1 MKSKGKYV
9 MKISRLTVD
18 KLGVKLYDKVSAV
31 IAELV
36 ANSYDAD
43 ATEVTITAPMGQH
56 LATRHQG
63 KVVDKGFTIEVADNG
78 EGIPPD
84 KVNDYY
90 LRVGAE
96 RRKDER
102 GDTSKTYGRRV
113 MGSKGVGKLAPFGIC
128 RIIEVISSAKLSSAP
143 TTRGEAEAKAYVVSH
158 LLMDRDVILQ
168 ESDFDY
174 EPKVG
179 ELDATKGGKKGTRV
193 LLKEFSNRIVPSIDE
208 LARQLA
214 QRFGVESPNWKIVLH
229 DSTKTAD
236 DPERS
241 KVVGRFDVNVME
253 DTKIRFEP
261 GPKGEI
267 VGRAFDSSGEVVDGL
282 SAGFS
287 HEEGSYP
294 IKGWVGY
301 SKYPY
306 KDDLMAG
313 VRIYCRGKIA
323 AQTSVFNL
331 KAGFTGEHDVRS
343 YLVGELDVDWLDEDE
358 DLILTDRRDILW
370 SHELGQCFQDWGRL
384 VIKKVGQRSR
394 GPMKKK
400 IFQRFKEV
408 ANLDERVRKE
418 FPGEEQKELRERAL
432 QVAQLVGQTIR
443 EEELQD
449 AEQVEQFVQL
459 SLMLGPVITLDDKL
473 REAGSAT
480 DSPLEAVTELLKTAR
495 IAELAS
501 FGRIADDRVRVIGRV
516 EELKDRE
523 GTLESAFQVLIQTSP
538 WLVDPQWSPITANQA
553 FSTLRAEFVKFY
565 KKKTGE
571 DLNLEDF
578 SDFTKRID
586 FVMSSQD
593 TVVQII
599 EIKRPGH
606 KLENEELDRIDTYI
620 NVMEEFLGAQGN
632 ADFARLFSNCH
643 VTLVC
648 DGLNL
653 KGIHRKAFKSLE
665 DNKKL
670 THITW
675 TTFLLRTRRM
685 HEEFLKEAERQKRR
699 AIQYR

>member
-1 MKSKGKYV
+1 VKSKGKYV

>member
-1 MKSKGKYV
+1 VKSKGKYV

-43 ATEVTITAPMGQH
+43 TTEVIITAPMDEH

-63 KVVDKGFTIEVADNG
+63 NVVDKGYRIEVSDNG
-78 EGIPPD
+78 AGIPPD

-102 GDTSKTYGRRV
+102 GGTSKKLGRKV
-113 MGSKGVGKLAPFGIC
+113 MGNKGVGKLAPFGIC
-128 RIIEVISSAKLSSAP
+128 RIIEVITSARPLGPSPPKGASNSKGFV
-143 TTRGEAEAKAYVVSH
+143 TSH
-158 LLMDRDVILQ
+158 LVMDREAIHQ
-168 ESDFDY
+168 ETDEDY
-174 EPKVG
+174 EPEVG
-179 ELDATKGGKKGTRV
+179 DRDGKLSPKTGTHIV
-193 LLKEFSNRIVPSIDE
+193 LRGFSYRIVPSIEE

-214 QRFGVESPNWKIVLH
+214 QRFGVESPNWKIILR
-229 DSTKTAD
+229 DSTKTAG
-236 DPERS
+236 DPDASR
-241 KVVGRFDVNVME
+241 VVGRFDVNVME
-253 DTKIRFEP
+253 NTEIRFEP
-261 GPKGEI
+261 GPNDEI
-267 VGRAFDSSGEVVDGL
+267 AGQVFDSFGKGVDGL
-282 SAGFS
+282 NAGFT
-287 HEEGSYP
+287 HEERNYP

-301 SKYPY
+301 SKHPY

-323 AQTSVFNL
+323 AQTSIFNL

-343 YLVGELDVDWLDEDE
+343 YLVGELHADWLDEKE

-370 SHELGQCFQDWGRL
+370 SHELGQCFQEWGRL

-400 IFQRFKEV
+400 IFERFREV
-408 ANLDERVRKE
+408 SKLDERVNQE
-418 FPGEEQKELRERAL
+418 FPGEGQKDLRQKAL
-432 QVAQLVGQTIR
+432 QVAQLIGQTIR

-449 AEQVEQFVQL
+449 VDQVEKFVQL
-459 SLMLGPVITLDDKL
+459 SLMLGPVITLDEKL
-473 REAGSAT
+473 REAGEAT
-480 DSPLEAVTELLKTAR
+480 ESPLEVVTELLKTAR